1 MANRESAIFAV
12 KRRSSGL
19 ERVISVVLPKLVQ
32 RLPDYVH
39 FLRNALD
46 SLPRKVADDCLVE
59 LRRLYDR
66 RNAEETRRDLA
77 LGCCVRPRHAVC
89 RAGSPHTK

>member
-19 ERVISVVLPKLVQ
+19 ERVISVVLPKLVR

-46 SLPRKVADDCLVE
+46 YCHAKSLTIAWSNCASSTIGA
-59 LRRLYDR
+59 
-66 RNAEETRRDLA
+66 NAEETRRDLA